1 MLQFKTIVQKTYS
14 FFFFFY
20 SNRYT
25 YCIKCFQD
33 IPGDTVTVD
42 TMSYDP
48 TATTQVIPKSEF
60 RECKNDHLDLEPF
73 VECKDCGRKLH
84 QICAL
89 HHENIWPEG

>member
-1 MLQFKTIVQKTYS
+1 MTSIIIY
-14 FFFFFY
+14 Y
-20 SNRYT
+20 RYT

-48 TATTQVIPKSEF
+48 TATAQVIPKSEF

-73 VECKDCGRKLH
+73 IECKDCGRKLH
-84 QICAL
+84 QICVL
-89 HHENIWPEG
+89 HHESIWPEG